1 MAESVPP
8 PIHSR
13 EMSEDP
19 NREIRTM
26 VLLTL
31 PYPPIPVLAARVELD
46 DARLQDEDEVV
57 TSHSFIAKGIEEAIV
72 RNRPEENRAR
82 KARQIDVFQ
91 RFLHAMA
98 TEGFFCNPER
108 LYHIYCQFTLDHIA
122 SYFPPGHPI
131 DIRFQPLSSICKGDK
146 CHGKMAEYMAS
157 QSVYYEDKPQVHR
170 YQYSAQEYHDML
182 AIARDRLGHVMTNE
196 ERARLEAEH

>member
-1 MAESVPP
+1 
-8 PIHSR
+8 
-13 EMSEDP
+13 MSEDP

-31 PYPPIPVLAARVELD
+31 PYPPLPVAATRLEMD
-46 DARLQDEDEVV
+46 DARLQDEEVI
-57 TSHSFIAKGIEEAIV
+57 TSHSFIAKGIDEAMI
-72 RNRPEENRAR
+72 RNRPEENRER
-82 KARQIDVFQ
+82 KARQIDIFQ

-108 LYHIYCQFTLDHIA
+108 LYYIYCQFTLEHIA

-131 DIRFQPLSSICKGDK
+131 DIRFQPLSSIAKGDK

-157 QSVYYEDKPQVHR
+157 QSVYYEDNPQVRR
-170 YQYSAQEYHDML
+170 YQYVMQEFHEML
-182 AIARDRLGHVMTNE
+182 AIARGRLGHALTDE
-196 ERARLEAEH
+196 ERLRLAQQVDSEA